1 MRQGLPP
8 PDPSSRRRAR
18 EISALDWSRRG
29 LAALPDFGGVAHH
42 ARHLRRLNL
51 SGNALLKLTGLEHM
65 PLLES
70 LDVRRN
76 RLVRLDLQQNVRLLH
91 LDASDNS
98 LMAIAGLGACH
109 HLAHL
114 SLARNCIS
122 RLEGLDAQ
130 RRLETLDVSHNACE
144 ILGDLSACARLARL
158 DLSHNAIATLAGAAR
173 RLPASL
179 ACLDLGD
186 NELVDVADARHL
198 AAAPALAV
206 LVLRGNPLY
215 AVSAA
220 AGFDPKAV
228 VAFALPRLAALDGEG
243 ASTAAWAARGRTL
256 FTNDAG
262 APCPDLLALLD
273 EGASAGL
280 HAYLASAAPARG
292 PGRARGT
299 ARGGGG
305 ETTGGGVPGL
315 SLSGGDL
322 AGGGSVFSTST
333 FVPVDGLWSPRPS
346 RRRAPERRR
355 GGRGRGRD
363 DSGGDSAGE
372 SRSAFSAERAAA
384 AEARAAKASADA
396 LSPSPT
402 RCGCGSRG
410 RARGE
415 GAPEGARD
423 AARADA
429 RPPPPD
435 SGG

>member
-1 MRQGLPP
+1 MATEVAPPPSGGGLPP

-292 PGRARGT
+292 PGRARGA

-322 AGGGSVFSTST
+322 AGGGSVFSTSV

-346 RRRAPERRR
+346 PAPSPPRAAARRAPRARSRRLRRRRLRGRKPLRLLGGNAPRRRRRARRR
-355 GGRGRGRD
+355 R
-363 DSGGDSAGE
+363 
-372 SRSAFSAERAAA
+372 
-384 AEARAAKASADA
+384 
-396 LSPSPT
+396 PPT
-402 RCGCGSRG
+402 RS
-410 RARGE
+410 
-415 GAPEGARD
+415 
-423 AARADA
+423 
-429 RPPPPD
+429 
-435 SGG
+435 